1 MDKCITD
8 ESHYKKHYL
17 SVKYDS
23 RSYMD
28 ASRYCGF
35 LFMIFTT
42 GKKNLE
48 RLEISKL
55 LISVY
60 KRKKNAT
67 ILRLSVFSQHFCWLW
82 FLICTQ
88 ERAQGKAIS

>member
-48 RLEISKL
+48 RLEMSKL
-55 LISVY
+55 LIS
-60 KRKKNAT
+60 
-67 ILRLSVFSQHFCWLW
+67 ISL
-82 FLICTQ
+82 Q
-88 ERAQGKAIS
+88 EKEECNHT